1 MKDLTVII
9 PIEVLDTAE
18 KQELFIA
25 ALSSVDDSNVLVVGD
40 KKAID
45 GLADIN
51 LSKFTFATLVNTSR
65 SKNYAGQVNFALKS
79 VKSKYFSVLEF
90 DDTYSP
96 IWFKNLEMYIENDT
110 EDTFAFL
117 PLTEVVDYNSKGII
131 GYANEAVWASSFSDE
146 LGCLDIQGLENYL
159 NFNAS
164 GGVFKTEDFLS
175 LGGLKASMELVFWY
189 EFLMRALY
197 KEKRVFVIPK
207 VGYFHLVNRPGCMTT
222 KYAETMS
229 EKEADWWIDL
239 AKKEYFFPQDRKK
252 TYTDNEE

>member
-9 PIEVLDTAE
+9 PIEVLDTTE
-18 KQELFIA
+18 KQELFVA
-25 ALSSVDDSNVLVVGD
+25 ALSSVDDSNILVVGD
-40 KKAID
+40 KKAIE
-45 GLADIN
+45 GLADID
-51 LSKFTFATLVNTSR
+51 LSKFTFATLINTSR

-96 IWFKNLEMYIENDT
+96 IWFNNLEEYIDNDT
-110 EDTFAFL
+110 DNTFAYL
-117 PLTEVVDYNSKGII
+117 PLTEVVEYTTKETV
-131 GYANEAVWASSFSDE
+131 GYANEAFWASSFSEE
-146 LGCLDIQGLENYL
+146 LGCLDVQSLENYL
-159 NFNAS
+159 NFNVS

-175 LGGLKASMELVFWY
+175 LGGLKSSMELVFWY

-197 KEKRVFVIPK
+197 KGKKIFVIPK
-207 VGYFHLVNRPGCMTT
+207 VGYYHLINRPDCMTT
-222 KYAETMS
+222 KYAETMT
-229 EKEADWWIDL
+229 EKEAEWWVDL

>member
-9 PIEVLDTAE
+9 PIEVLDTTE
-18 KQELFIA
+18 KQELFVK
-25 ALSSVDDSNVLVVGD
+25 ALTSVDDSNVLVVGE
-40 KKAID
+40 KKAIE
-45 GLADIN
+45 GLSDID
-51 LSKFTFATLVNTSR
+51 LSNFTFATVINTSR
-65 SKNYAGQVNFALKS
+65 NKNYVGQVNFALKS

-96 IWFKNLEMYIENDT
+96 IWFKNLENYIENDT
-110 EDTFAFL
+110 KDTFAFL
-117 PLTEVVDYNSKGII
+117 PLTEVVDYETKTVI

-146 LGCLDIQGLENYL
+146 LGCFDIQGLENYL
-159 NFNAS
+159 NFNTS
-164 GGVFKTEDFLS
+164 GGVFKTEGFLS

-197 KEKRVFVIPK
+197 KNKRVFVIPK
-207 VGYFHLVNRPGCMTT
+207 VGYYHLVNRPECMTT

-239 AKKEYFFPQDRKK
+239 AKKEYYFPQDRKK
-252 TYTDNEE
+252 TYTEDEE

>member
-9 PIEVLDTAE
+9 PIEVLDTEE

-25 ALSSVDDSNVLVVGD
+25 ALSSVDDSNVLVVGHQ
-40 KKAID
+40 KAIE
-45 GLADIN
+45 GLADID
-51 LSKFTFATLVNTSR
+51 LSKITFSTLINTSR

-117 PLTEVVDYNSKGII
+117 PLTEVVDYNSKSII